1 MAELVVRLPQPLYQ
15 RLLKRT
21 AREKRE
27 PNEAIVEA
35 VEHWLREETSEEAR
49 IERALQRTGLL
60 VPPGERRYAIHEP
73 VDEQTRERERQRLR
87 QILAKLKTPLSEDII
102 QDRG

>member
-1 MAELVVRLPQPLYQ
+1 MAELVVRLPQPLYR

-27 PNEAIVEA
+27 PNEIIVEA

-49 IERALQRTGLL
+49 IQRALQRTGLL
-60 VPPGERRYAIHEP
+60 VPPEEKRYATGRA
-73 VDEQTRERERQRLR
+73 VDREALR
-87 QILAKLKTPLSEDII
+87 RRLAKIHLDPPLSEDII
-102 QDRG
+102 TDRR

>member
-60 VPPGERRYAIHEP
+60 VPPEEKRYATGRK
-73 VDEQTRERERQRLR
+73 VDREALR
-87 QILAKLKTPLSEDII
+87 RKLAKIRLEPPLSEDII
-102 QDRG
+102 TDRR